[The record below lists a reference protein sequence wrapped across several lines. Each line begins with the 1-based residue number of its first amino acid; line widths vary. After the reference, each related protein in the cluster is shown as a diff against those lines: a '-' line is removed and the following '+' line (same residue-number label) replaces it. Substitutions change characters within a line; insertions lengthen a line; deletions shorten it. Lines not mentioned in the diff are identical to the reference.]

1 MGGIFNHINCN
12 LYAYGANNPVRYID
26 LDGKSPFD
34 AELKQG
40 HFKERSWFSKN
51 IDEPVEK
58 FLARNF
64 FGFGPADY
72 VKLMDG
78 TIVPMSES
86 GERFATSE
94 RNFDCMFFCASAFFS
109 VFKLAKACNVISSA
123 SEVTSTTKA
132 LTPYKEWPNDGGFL
146 GGYSKTE
153 TAKPGQVFSR
163 IGELNG
169 SYTAPKGTSLSQRG
183 LPSSYANQTETLWKV
198 EKAFNYKGGIAAP
211 WKDATGGGIQYKLPD
226 TIENLWK
233 NGYISPVE

>member
-1 MGGIFNHINCN
+1 MAVF
-12 LYAYGANNPVRYID
+12 
-26 LDGKSPFD
+26 SPA
-34 AELKQG
+34 AEVVSAALPG
-40 HFKERSWFSKN
+40 L
-51 IDEPVEK
+51 
-58 FLARNF
+58 LAVLEAF
-64 FGFGPADY
+64 AEEAVDVFVLALLSAGFEHPIRDVA
-72 VKLMDG
+72 
-78 TIVPMSES
+78 I
-86 GERFATSE
+86 
-94 RNFDCMFFCASAFFS
+94 SA
-109 VFKLAKACNVISSA
+109 ASA

-132 LTPYKEWPNDGGFL
+132 LTPYKGWPNDGGFL

-153 TAKPGQVFSR
+153 TAKTGQVFSR